1 MSALLRRAE
10 GFEDLLEIRDHD
22 LPYRFETIFDDESR
36 GARNRSKKKFK
47 LLRAIDE
54 ELRRMLDQGEEV
66 RFLTE
71 GTIFTFWES
80 YLLGWL
86 LHFFNKRAV
95 VLTDRRIILL
105 QVRVW
110 SSKPGVLASQIRYRG
125 IAKVR
130 GRLLGGAKLELRDG
144 KSVRFTGMPRSD
156 RKFLQD
162 LVERLREAGITPE
175 SGEVGRE
182 ELCPHCHAVV
192 SLGDRECPACRG
204 TFKSP
209 RVAGLRSLLF
219 PGLGDF
225 YMGHKALA
233 TIEFLFALIV
243 WVVLFM
249 PGAGDP
255 WTRIELVF
263 VALILIVFIHV
274 PDAVATWYLARR
286 GVFPEEAGR
295 LGPAARRASAGSLS
309 GAGAG
314 G

>member
-1 MSALLRRAE
+1 MHALLRRAE
-10 GFEDLLEIRDHD
+10 GFEDLLELRDHD
-22 LPYRFETIFDDESR
+22 LPYHFGTIFDDESR
-36 GARNRSKKKFK
+36 GARSRSKKKFK

-54 ELRRMLDQGEEV
+54 ELRDMLDEGEGV

-105 QVRVW
+105 QVRLW
-110 SSKPGVLASQIRYRG
+110 SSKPGRLSSQIRYRG
-125 IAKVR
+125 IAKVK
-130 GRLLGGAKLELRDG
+130 GRLFGGTKLKLRDG
-144 KSVRFTGMPRSD
+144 KSVHFTGMPRSD
-156 RKFLQD
+156 RKFLRD
-162 LVERLREAGITPE
+162 LLERLREAGLTPE
-175 SGEVGRE
+175 SSEVGRE

-192 SLGDRECPACRG
+192 SMGDRECRACRG

-209 RVAGLRSLLF
+209 RTAGLRSLLL

-225 YMGHKALA
+225 YMGHRKLA
-233 TIEFLFALIV
+233 TLELSFTLLI
-243 WVVLFM
+243 WVVVMM
-249 PGAGDP
+249 PSPEYPMTGA
-255 WTRIELVF
+255 ELVF
-263 VALILIVFIHV
+263 TAVFLFLFIHV
-274 PDAVATWYLARR
+274 PDAVGTWYLARR
-286 GVFPEEAGR
+286 GVYPEEPGR

-309 GAGAG
+309 GAGVG